1 MDLMLFSDH
10 SSALIGQDS
19 MADRLRSGKLGPA
32 AFRRS
37 VDRVLR
43 LRARLA
49 RR

>member
-1 MDLMLFSDH
+1 MDLMLFSDY
-10 SSALIGQDS
+10 SSALRGQDA
-19 MADRLRSGKLGPA
+19 MADRLRSEKLSLA
-32 AFRRS
+32 AFQLS